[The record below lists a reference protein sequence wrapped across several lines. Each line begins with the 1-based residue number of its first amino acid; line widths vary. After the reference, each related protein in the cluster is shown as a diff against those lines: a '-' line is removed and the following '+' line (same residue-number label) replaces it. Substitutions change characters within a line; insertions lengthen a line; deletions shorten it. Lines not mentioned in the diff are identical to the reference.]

1 MDGSEKGATYHMAR
15 TRRETLYHL
24 EVALIELRNWYAVYK
39 GQSPQFFAGMDACWG
54 NCMSYVQELIN
65 AEDVS
70 QVVRTPSQYPPE
82 D

>member
-1 MDGSEKGATYHMAR
+1 MAR
-15 TRRETLYHL
+15 SRRDTLLHL

-54 NCMSYVQELIN
+54 NAMEYVQELIN

-70 QVVRTPSQYPPE
+70 QVVRTPSKYEAP